1 MACPAT
7 FCRDV
12 LNSRFSPVNDQP
24 ARPIIPLLAY
34 TIAFIISLIPAGDSI
49 FAQPQPQPQPQ
60 PLEDCVERL
69 ARKAVA
75 LPHERRMSLVWT
87 NHAKLSE
94 QRVENLR
101 AAFAARLQGAQVR
114 LVQGEAA
121 PALLV
126 VIEQTPSQ
134 IVFTATVP
142 AEGSTNVVIEEV
154 ARSLLARDARPSNAL
169 RLEKELRWQQEAKI
183 LSAVLPAVSAGNEKT
198 MIVLGEDALVIYGE
212 EQGAWNLRTTKLLPP
227 GTSQPQRAAR
237 GQLILADE
245 NVSQVGILLPGRR
258 CETNWTDDSP
268 VVCSV
273 TSAEM
278 HPARLVGAPLCG
290 THTWWLRSDGPDWTN
305 EDRLTL
311 RNSAAPSNSAPVVEM
326 SVPGPVFSIS
336 AGPDSGSA
344 AVVARNVTT
353 GNYEVYRVAL
363 SCAN

>member
-7 FCRDV
+7 FWRDV

-24 ARPIIPLLAY
+24 ARRIRLLAY
-34 TIAFIISLIPAGDSI
+34 AIAFIISLVPVGDSI
-49 FAQPQPQPQPQ
+49 FAQPQTQA
-60 PLEDCVERL
+60 LEDCVERL

-87 NHAKLSE
+87 NHADLSE
-94 QRVENLR
+94 QRAENLR
-101 AAFAARLQGAQVR
+101 VVFAARLEATSQVR

-126 VIEQTPSQ
+126 SIEQTPSQ
-134 IVFTATVP
+134 IVLTATVP
-142 AEGSTNVVIEEV
+142 AEGGTNVAIEQA
-154 ARSLLARDARPSNAL
+154 ARSLVARDARPSNVL

-183 LSAVLPAVSAGNEKT
+183 LSAVLPAMSAGEEKT
-198 MIVLGEDALVIYGE
+198 MIVLAEDALVIYSE
-212 EQGAWNLRTTKLLPP
+212 EQGVWNLRTTKLLPP
-227 GTSQPQRAAR
+227 GTNQRQRSAR
-237 GQLILADE
+237 GQLIIADE

-258 CETNWTDDSP
+258 CETSWTDDSP

-273 TSAEM
+273 TTAEM
-278 HPARLVGAPLCG
+278 HPARLLASSACA
-290 THTWWLRSDGPDWTN
+290 THTWWLRSDGTDWTS

-311 RNSAAPSNSAPVVEM
+311 RNSVAPSNSPPAAELN
-326 SVPGPVFSIS
+326 VPGPVFSIS
-336 AGPDSGSA
+336 AGPDVGSA
-344 AVVARNVTT
+344 TAVVRNVVT

>member
-7 FCRDV
+7 FWRDV

-24 ARPIIPLLAY
+24 ARRIPLLAY
-34 TIAFIISLIPAGDSI
+34 TIAFIISLVPVGDSTL
-49 FAQPQPQPQPQ
+49 AQPQSQTQT
-60 PLEDCVERL
+60 LEDCVERL

-87 NHAKLSE
+87 NHAALSG
-94 QRVENLR
+94 QRAENLR
-101 AAFAARLQGAQVR
+101 AAFAARLEGAQVR

-126 VIEQTPSQ
+126 SIEQTPSQ

-142 AEGSTNVVIEEV
+142 AEGGTNVVIEE
-154 ARSLLARDARPSNAL
+154 ATRSLVARDARPSNVL

-183 LSAVLPAVSAGNEKT
+183 LSAVLPAMSAGDEKT
-198 MIVLGEDALVIYGE
+198 MIVLAEDALVIYGE
-212 EQGAWNLRTTKLLPP
+212 EQGAWNLRTTKQLPP
-227 GTSQPQRAAR
+227 GTNQRQRSAR
-237 GQLILADE
+237 GQLIIADE

-273 TSAEM
+273 TTAEM
-278 HPARLVGAPLCG
+278 HQARLLAASACG
-290 THTWWLRSDGPDWTN
+290 THTWWLRSDGTDWTS

-311 RNSAAPSNSAPVVEM
+311 RNSVAPSNSPPAAELN
-326 SVPGPVFSIS
+326 VPGAVFSIS
-336 AGPDSGSA
+336 AGPDAGSA
-344 AVVARNVTT
+344 TAVVRNVVT